1 MKLAVVG
8 LGRMGYNMA
17 LRLARGGHE
26 VFAYNR
32 SREKSQSLAA
42 EEPRISVLDSLSDVM
57 NVLPRPR
64 IVWLMVTAG
73 AATQTYVDQLIS
85 MLSPGDIIVEGGNSY
100 YQDSM
105 KRAAAARARNIGFLD
120 VGTSGGIWGLTE
132 GYCLSIGG
140 EKEFAD
146 RLQPVFETLAPAPDK
161 GWAHMGPSGAG
172 HFTKMVHNGIEYG
185 IMESYAEGFGLL
197 KAAGEFDLDLHKIA
211 ETWRYG
217 SVIRSWLLDL
227 TAAALERDQQ
237 LSGIKAWV
245 SDSGEGRWTVFDAIG
260 RDVPAPVITL
270 SLLRRIESRQ
280 EEDFAAKLLAVMRN
294 QFGGHGIIKE

>member
-1 MKLAVVG
+1 MKLAIAG

-32 SREKSQSLAA
+32 SPEKSQSLAA
-42 EEPRISVLDSLSDVM
+42 EGPRISVLDSLSDVM
-57 NVLPRPR
+57 TVLPRPR
-64 IVWLMVTAG
+64 IVWLMLTAG
-73 AATQTYVDQLIS
+73 AVTQKYVDQLTG
-85 MLSPGDIIVEGGNSY
+85 MLSPGDIIVEGGNSH

-105 KRAAAARARNIGFLD
+105 RRAAAARTQQIGFVD

-146 RLQPVFETLAPAPDK
+146 RLRPVFETLAPAPDK

-197 KAAGEFDLDLHKIA
+197 KAAGEFNLDLHKVA
-211 ETWRYG
+211 ETWRFG

-227 TAAALERDQQ
+227 TASALESDRD

-245 SDSGEGRWTVFDAIG
+245 SDSGEGRWTVFDAIR

-294 QFGGHGIIKE
+294 QFGGHELKKE

>member
-1 MKLAVVG
+1 MKLALAG

-26 VFAYNR
+26 VFVYNR
-32 SREKSQSLAA
+32 SPERSQCLAA

-57 NVLPRPR
+57 DALPRPR
-64 IVWLMVTAG
+64 IVWLMLTAG
-73 AATQTYVDQLIS
+73 AATQKYVDQLID
-85 MLSPGDIIVEGGNSY
+85 MLSPGDIIVEGGNSH

-105 KRAAAARARNIGFLD
+105 RRAAAAGVRNIGFVD
-120 VGTSGGIWGLTE
+120 VGTSGGIWGLSE

-140 EKEFAD
+140 EKKFAD
-146 RLQPVFETLAPAPDK
+146 LLRPVFETLAPAPEK

-185 IMESYAEGFGLL
+185 IMEAYAEGFGLL
-197 KAAGEFDLDLHKIA
+197 KAAGEFNLDLHKVA
-211 ETWRYG
+211 EMWRFG

-227 TAAALERDQQ
+227 TAAALESDQD

-245 SDSGEGRWTVFDAIG
+245 SDSGEGRWAVFDAIG
-260 RDVPAPVITL
+260 RDFPAPVLTM
-270 SLLRRIESRQ
+270 SLLRRIQSRD
-280 EEDFAAKLLAVMRN
+280 EDDFAAKLLAMMRN
-294 QFGGHGIIKE
+294 RFGGHEMKKD